1 MAAHNTLTGAELHE
15 PKGAAAA
22 TLGFAL
28 IANGAGSSSFL
39 PVIGANTVIVRQLSD
54 LPTPSGGKHTLAA
67 NTSYRFGADV
77 DIGTNFLE
85 FGAGTDVVSA
95 GAFTTILTYTGTGS
109 MLVGVDVNATVQSI
123 TLNAPNAQVFDFS
136 ETTSN
141 TKVVLISDVLILN
154 CLTTGTVEK
163 LRTLV
168 VNGLSAL
175 NCTKG
180 FVFKGANQTG
190 IRLTSVAL
198 LSTSATYIGLDFT
211 GSTQKT
217 VNING
222 VIFEGGAGSI
232 GIKGDTGSANIA
244 ANFLANVG
252 QVQFEG
258 VTTALSGISV
268 DDIRWNFQG
277 NGIVSDTMP
286 DAMVSLTNNTTDTVI
301 AAVDT
306 PTLVLGTFVQERG
319 SHFTTTTAGRLTY
332 VGERD
337 LTTPVDACLTLDPV
351 SGTNKVVRA
360 YIALNGTVITN
371 SGKAIQIDSADPRE
385 ITLMWQLT
393 LTTNDFLE
401 IFIEN
406 ETDAVDF
413 TVVDAIL
420 RAR

>member
-15 PKGAAAA
+15 PKGVAAAA
-22 TLGFAL
+22 LGFAL
-28 IANGAGSSSFL
+28 LADGAGSSSFQP
-39 PVIGANTVIVRQLSD
+39 PVGTNTVIVRQLSD
-54 LPTPSGGKHTLAA
+54 LPTPSGGKHVLLA

-85 FGAGTDVVSA
+85 FGSGTDIVSA

-109 MLVGVDVNATVQSI
+109 MLVGVDVNATIQSI
-123 TLNAPNAQVFDFS
+123 TLDAPNAQVFDFK
-136 ETTSN
+136 ETTGD
-141 TKVVLISDVLILN
+141 TRVVLISDVLILN

-168 VNGLSAL
+168 VDGISSL

-180 FVFKGANQTG
+180 FVFLGANQTG

-198 LSTSATYIGLDFT
+198 LSTSTSYIGLDFT

-232 GIKGDTGSANIA
+232 GIKGDTASTNITSG
-244 ANFLANVG
+244 FLANVG
-252 QVQFEG
+252 QVQFTG
-258 VTTALSGISV
+258 VTTPLSGITV

-277 NGIVSDTMP
+277 NGVVSDTMP
-286 DAMVSLTNNTTDTVI
+286 DAMVSLTNNATDTVI
-301 AAVDT
+301 AGVDT
-306 PTLVLGTFVQERG
+306 PTKVLGTFVVERA
-319 SHFTTTTAGRLTY
+319 SHFTGDTAGRITY
-332 VGERD
+332 TGERD
-337 LTTPVDACLTLDPV
+337 LTTPIDACLTLDPV

-360 YIALNGTVITN
+360 YIALNGTIITN